1 MDSVFLVIGVP
12 SLLNCAASP
21 NKPIDREG
29 ERERERE
36 REMMMM
42 KWVSDGLC
50 FFFHYVILLV
60 CLS

>member
-12 SLLNCAASP
+12 SLLNCVASP

-29 ERERERE
+29 ERERE
-36 REMMMM
+36 MMM